1 MQAYHLTLPRHIDAS
16 LQLPASKSLSARA
29 LILSVLAH
37 NSHVSGLSQCDDT
50 RVLLDALQ
58 HRPDEINIG
67 AAGTAMR
74 FLTALLAATD
84 SGCHTLTGTPR
95 MQQRPIGLLVEALR
109 SLGARIDYLGQ
120 DGFPPLRIEGGYMT
134 GGSVGIPATVSSQY
148 ISALLMVS

>member
-67 AAGTAMR
+67 ADIDFVGTMLEGVEQHAGVV
-74 FLTALLAATD
+74 
-84 SGCHTLTGTPR
+84 TLRQSADMAVVGQYR
-95 MQQRPIGLLVEALR
+95 QDQGAGGKALR
-109 SLGARIDYLGQ
+109 RRQLKAGVDMAWQG
-120 DGFPPLRIEGGYMT
+120 
-134 GGSVGIPATVSSQY
+134 
-148 ISALLMVS
+148 